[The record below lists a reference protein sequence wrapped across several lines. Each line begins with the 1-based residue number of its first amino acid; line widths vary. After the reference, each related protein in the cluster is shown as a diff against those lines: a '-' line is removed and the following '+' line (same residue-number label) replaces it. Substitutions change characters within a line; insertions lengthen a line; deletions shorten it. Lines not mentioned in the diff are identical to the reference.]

1 MVEVEGSGAE
11 GGEFPMQVRGWGSLS
26 LGAEKDREQNRAN
39 QRVDLVVL
47 WFSRVS

>member
-11 GGEFPMQVRGWGSLS
+11 GGEFRCRSGLGFIIF
-26 LGAEKDREQNRAN
+26 GAEKDREQNRAN

-47 WFSRVS
+47 WFSRAS